1 MDPITIM
8 AGATAAFNGVQKLV
22 ATGREV
28 EDVMGQMGKWYGAI
42 AEAKEAQR
50 KLQNPPF
57 YKKLNPLQAGS
68 VEKEALDAIILK
80 KKIETQEKEIRELI
94 MIVYGKETLM
104 EMFELRKQIA
114 KERQEQIDKHNAFR
128 QNISDA
134 VIVALAV
141 GVAGT
146 IIYQVFALVQRYA
159 N

>member
-42 AEAKEAQR
+42 AEAKETQR

-80 KKIETQEKEIRELI
+80 KKIEAQEKDIRELI
-94 MIVYGKETLM
+94 MIVYGQETLM
-104 EMFELRKQIA
+104 EMFELRKKIA

-146 IIYQVFALVQRYA
+146 IIYQVFALVHRYA
-159 N
+159 P

>member
-1 MDPITIM
+1 MDPITIK

-42 AEAKEAQR
+42 AEAKETQR

-80 KKIETQEKEIRELI
+80 KKIEAQEKDIRELI
-94 MIVYGKETLM
+94 MIVYGQETLM
-104 EMFELRKQIA
+104 EMFELRKKIA

-146 IIYQVFALVQRYA
+146 IIYQVFALVHRYA
-159 N
+159 P